1 MFSFIRK
8 HSVVAPDLIPFVQ
21 FSRTCSEYLYSLLT
35 HKKIMT
41 DNKIVELTPFRADLI
56 RSLSRRGERILAAAD
71 LADEVA
77 ALEPLEAYYI
87 VREIG
92 LDQALPILREL
103 SQEQLAACIDL
114 DCWNRYD
121 FAVNHLD
128 EWLTA
133 FALAGPEALARAF
146 FSLDH
151 VVQLLYLAQTVT
163 VYDPDT
169 DLVPEQDKEKD
180 TPRAATPDGFY
191 LLDVKDEVALKTHP
205 FSLLDALYQSDPSA
219 SHRLL
224 SDIRVDLP
232 TQIEE
237 EALRFRNG
245 RMQDIGFAP
254 PEEAAV
260 LFSRPAIRQPLSRP
274 LKPTDSTLS
283 RLPSVYAGPLVATSL
298 LQQALSLITDKER
311 LSVLEQE
318 IVWAI
323 NSAIIAYGENARDI
337 KQITDIA
344 ERVRDT
350 ISLGMES
357 LLVQG
362 ENRLPDGA
370 AAKASDLLD
379 VWSITDL
386 FRHGFGATLGLQ
398 QEARQTLDKPRFRA
412 WYDLAETNQSDEPGD
427 RLERAFVT
435 ALLGRHPLRS
445 GFNPAR
451 AEEVKAFA
459 CLADID
465 AAHVRLKK
473 LVARIC
479 RYS

>member
-1 MFSFIRK
+1 LAIIADAARASAVLF
-8 HSVVAPDLIPFVQ
+8 APLCAIIVL
-21 FSRTCSEYLYSLLT
+21 SGV
-35 HKKIMT
+35 KNMT

-92 LDQALPILREL
+92 LDQALPILLEL
-103 SQEQLAACIDL
+103 NQEQLEACIDL

-121 FAVNHLD
+121 FAVDNLD

-133 FALAGPEALARAF
+133 FALAGPEDLARAF
-146 FSLDH
+146 FSLDY

-169 DLVPEQDKEKD
+169 DQVPEEDTEKD
-180 TPRAATPDGFY
+180 TPRAATPDGFFV
-191 LLDVKDEVALKTHP
+191 LDVKNEVALKTHP
-205 FSLLDALYQSDPSA
+205 FSLLDALYQYDPAASHQLLSA
-219 SHRLL
+219 S
-224 SDIRVDLP
+224 RVDLP
-232 TQIEE
+232 TQIKE

-260 LFSRPAIRQPLSRP
+260 LFSRPATRQPLPRP
-274 LKPTDSTLS
+274 LKPTDSTIS

-298 LQQALSLITDKER
+298 LQQALSLITDKDR
-311 LSVLEQE
+311 LSGLEQE

-337 KQITDIA
+337 QQITDIA

-357 LLVQG
+357 LLVQEG
-362 ENRLPDGA
+362 TGLPDGA
-370 AAKASDLLD
+370 AAKAAELLE

-398 QEARQTLDKPRFRA
+398 QEARQSLNKPRFRA
-412 WYDLAETNQSDEPGD
+412 WYDLAETKQSDEPGD

-435 ALLGRHPLRS
+435 ALLGRHPLCS
-445 GFNPAR
+445 GFNPAH
-451 AEEVKAFA
+451 AEAVKAFA
-459 CLADID
+459 CLTDID
-465 AAHVRLKK
+465 AADVRLKQ

-479 RYS
+479 R

>member
-1 MFSFIRK
+1 
-8 HSVVAPDLIPFVQ
+8 
-21 FSRTCSEYLYSLLT
+21 
-35 HKKIMT
+35 MT
-41 DNKIVELTPFRADLI
+41 DNKIVELTPFRADLT
-56 RSLSRRGERILAAAD
+56 RSLSRRGERILAATD

-87 VREIG
+87 VREMG
-92 LDQALPILREL
+92 PDQVLPILLEL
-103 SQEQLAACIDL
+103 SEEQLAACIDL

-121 FAVNHLD
+121 FSIDNLD

-133 FALAGPEALARAF
+133 FAQAGPEALARAF
-146 FSLDH
+146 FSLDY
-151 VVQLLYLAQTVT
+151 VVQLLFLAQTVT

-169 DLVPEQDKEKD
+169 DEVPEEDEGKD

-191 LLDVKDEVALKTHP
+191 LLDVKDDVALRTHP
-205 FSLLDALYQSDPSA
+205 FSLLDALYQYDPSA

-224 SDIRVDLP
+224 SDSRVDLP

-245 RMQDIGFAP
+245 RMQDIGFVP

-260 LFSRPAIRQPLSRP
+260 LFSKPATRQPLPRAQ
-274 LKPTDSTLS
+274 KPADSTLS
-283 RLPSVYAGPLVATSL
+283 RLPSVYAGPLIEPSL

-311 LSVLEQE
+311 LSGLEQE

-323 NSAIIAYGENARDI
+323 NSAIIAYGENTRDI
-337 KQITDIA
+337 KHITDIA

-357 LLVQG
+357 LLVQE
-362 ENRLPDGA
+362 ENCLLDDA
-370 AAKASDLLD
+370 AAKASDLLEI
-379 VWSITDL
+379 WSIVDL
-386 FRHGFGATLGLQ
+386 FRHGFGAPLGLQ
-398 QEARQTLDKPRFRA
+398 QEARQSLDKPQFRA
-412 WYDLAETNQSDEPGD
+412 WYDLVETNRSDEPGD

-435 ALLGRHPLRS
+435 ALLGRHSLCS
-445 GFNPAR
+445 GFNPAN
-451 AEEVKAFA
+451 ADEVKAFA

-465 AAHVRLKK
+465 SAHVRLQK

-479 RYS
+479 R

>member
-1 MFSFIRK
+1 MS
-8 HSVVAPDLIPFVQ
+8 
-21 FSRTCSEYLYSLLT
+21 
-35 HKKIMT
+35 
-41 DNKIVELTPFRADLI
+41 DNKIVDLTPFRADLT
-56 RSLSRRGERILAAAD
+56 RSLSRRGERILAASD
-71 LADEVA
+71 LASEVA

-92 LDQALPILREL
+92 PDQGLPILLEL
-103 SQEQLAACIDL
+103 SQEQLATCIDL

-121 FAVNHLD
+121 FAVDNLD

-133 FALAGPEALARAF
+133 FALAGPEALARAY
-146 FSLDH
+146 FSLDY

-169 DLVPEQDKEKD
+169 DQVPPEDKEKD

-191 LLDVKDEVALKTHP
+191 LIDVNDDVVLKTHP
-205 FSLLDALYQSDPSA
+205 FSLLDALYQYDPFA

-224 SDIRVDLP
+224 SDSRVDLP

-245 RMQDIGFAP
+245 RMQDIGFVP

-260 LFSRPAIRQPLSRP
+260 LFSRPAIHQALPRP
-274 LKPTDSTLS
+274 DKPADSALF
-283 RLPSVYAGPLVATSL
+283 RLPAVYASPLIATSL
-298 LQQALSLITDKER
+298 LQQALSLITDRKR
-311 LSVLEQE
+311 LSGLEQE

-323 NSAIIAYGENARDI
+323 NSAIIAYGEKTRDI

-357 LLVQG
+357 LLAQK
-362 ENRLPDGA
+362 ENCLLDGA
-370 AAKASDLLD
+370 AAKLSDLLEI
-379 VWSITDL
+379 WCITDL
-386 FRHGFGATLGLQ
+386 FRHGFAATLGLQ
-398 QEARQTLDKPRFRA
+398 LEARQFLDKPQFRA
-412 WYDLAETNQSDEPGD
+412 WYTLAETNQSDEPGD

-435 ALLGRHPLRS
+435 ALLGRHPLCS
-445 GFNPAR
+445 GFNPAQ

-465 AAHVRLKK
+465 AAHVRLKMI
-473 LVARIC
+473 VARIC
-479 RYS
+479 R

>member
-1 MFSFIRK
+1 MT
-8 HSVVAPDLIPFVQ
+8 D
-21 FSRTCSEYLYSLLT
+21 
-35 HKKIMT
+35 KKI
-41 DNKIVELTPFRADLI
+41 IELTPFRADLT
-56 RSLSRRGERILAAAD
+56 RSLSRRGERILAATD

-92 LDQALPILREL
+92 LDQALPILLEL
-103 SQEQLAACIDL
+103 SEDQLEACVDL

-121 FAVNHLD
+121 FAVDSLD

-146 FSLDH
+146 FSLDY
-151 VVQLLYLAQTVT
+151 VVQLLFLAQTVT

-169 DLVPEQDKEKD
+169 DQLPEEEEGKD

-191 LLDVKDEVALKTHP
+191 LLDVKNDVALKTHP
-205 FSLLDALYQSDPSA
+205 FSVLDALYQYDPYA

-224 SDIRVDLP
+224 SASRVDLP

-245 RMQDIGFAP
+245 RMEDIGFAP

-260 LFSRPAIRQPLSRP
+260 LFSRPAIRQPLPRP
-274 LKPTDSTLS
+274 QKPIDSALT
-283 RLPSVYAGPLVATSL
+283 RLPSVYAGPLIASSL

-311 LSVLEQE
+311 LSGLEQE
-318 IVWAI
+318 IVWVI
-323 NSAIIAYGENARDI
+323 NSAIIAYGEHARDI
-337 KQITDIA
+337 KQISNIA

-357 LLVQG
+357 LLAQE
-362 ENRLPDGA
+362 ENCMLDGA
-370 AAKASDLLD
+370 AAKASDLLE
-379 VWSITDL
+379 VWCITDL
-386 FRHGFGATLGLQ
+386 FRHGFAATLGLQ
-398 QEARQTLDKPRFRA
+398 LEARQFLDKPQFRA
-412 WYDLAETNQSDEPGD
+412 WYNLAETNQSDEPGD

-435 ALLGRHPLRS
+435 ALLGRHPLCS
-445 GFNPAR
+445 GFNPAQ

-465 AAHVRLKK
+465 AAHVRLKMI
-473 LVARIC
+473 VARIC
-479 RYS
+479 R

>member
-1 MFSFIRK
+1 
-8 HSVVAPDLIPFVQ
+8 
-21 FSRTCSEYLYSLLT
+21 
-35 HKKIMT
+35 MT
-41 DNKIVELTPFRADLI
+41 DNKIVELTPFRADLT

-92 LDQALPILREL
+92 LDQALPILLEL
-103 SQEQLAACIDL
+103 SEEQLEACVDL

-121 FAVNHLD
+121 FAVDNLD

-133 FALAGPEALARAF
+133 FALAGPDALARAF
-146 FSLDH
+146 FSLDY

-169 DLVPEQDKEKD
+169 DLVPQEENDKD
-180 TPRAATPDGFY
+180 TPRATTPDGFF
-191 LLDVKDEVALKTHP
+191 LLDVKNDVTLKTHP
-205 FSLLDALYQSDPSA
+205 FSLLDALYQYDPSA
-219 SHRLL
+219 AHQLL
-224 SDIRVDLP
+224 SACRVDLP

-260 LFSRPAIRQPLSRP
+260 LFSRPAVRQQPLPRSQ
-274 LKPTDSTLS
+274 KSTDSTPS

-323 NSAIIAYGENARDI
+323 NSAIIAYGENTRDI
-337 KQITDIA
+337 QQITDIA

-357 LLVQG
+357 LLVQEEKG
-362 ENRLPDGA
+362 LSDDA
-370 AAKASDLLD
+370 AAKAADLLE
-379 VWSITDL
+379 VWCITDL
-386 FRHGFGATLGLQ
+386 FRHGFGATLELQ
-398 QEARQTLDKPRFRA
+398 QEARQSLNEPQFRA
-412 WYDLAETNQSDEPGD
+412 WYDLTETQQSDEPGD
-427 RLERAFVT
+427 RLERAFVA
-435 ALLGRHPLRS
+435 ALLGRHPLYS

-459 CLADID
+459 SLADID
-465 AAHVRLKK
+465 AAHARLKK

-479 RYS
+479 R

>member
-1 MFSFIRK
+1 
-8 HSVVAPDLIPFVQ
+8 
-21 FSRTCSEYLYSLLT
+21 
-35 HKKIMT
+35 MT
-41 DNKIVELTPFRADLI
+41 DNKIVALTPFRADLT
-56 RSLSRRGERILAAAD
+56 RSLCRRGERILAATD
-71 LADEVA
+71 LAGEVA

-87 VREIG
+87 VRELG
-92 LDQALPILREL
+92 LDQALPILLEL
-103 SQEQLAACIDL
+103 SEEQLETCVDL

-121 FAVNHLD
+121 FAVDSLD

-146 FSLDH
+146 FSLDY
-151 VVQLLYLAQTVT
+151 VVQLLFLAQTVT

-169 DLVPEQDKEKD
+169 DLVPEEGNDKD

-191 LLDVKDEVALKTHP
+191 LLDVKDDVGLKTHP
-205 FSLLDALYQSDPSA
+205 FTLLDALYQYDPSA

-224 SDIRVDLP
+224 SDSRVDLP

-245 RMQDIGFAP
+245 RMQDIGFVP

-260 LFSRPAIRQPLSRP
+260 LFSRPAIRQPLPRP
-274 LKPTDSTLS
+274 QKPIDSTLT
-283 RLPSVYAGPLVATSL
+283 RLPSVYAGPLIATSL

-311 LSVLEQE
+311 LSGLEQE

-323 NSAIIAYGENARDI
+323 NSAIIAYGEHARDI
-337 KQITDIA
+337 KQIIDIA

-357 LLVQG
+357 LLAQK
-362 ENRLPDGA
+362 ENCLLDSTA
-370 AAKASDLLD
+370 ANASDLLE
-379 VWSITDL
+379 VWCITDL
-386 FRHGFGATLGLQ
+386 FRHGFAATLGLQ
-398 QEARQTLDKPRFRA
+398 LEARQFLDKPQFRA
-412 WYDLAETNQSDEPGD
+412 WYNLAETNQSDEPGD
-427 RLERAFVT
+427 RLERAFVA
-435 ALLGRHPLRS
+435 ALLGRHPLCS
-445 GFNPAR
+445 GFNPAHT
-451 AEEVKAFA
+451 EEVKAFA
-459 CLADID
+459 CLTDID

-479 RYS
+479 R

>member
-1 MFSFIRK
+1 
-8 HSVVAPDLIPFVQ
+8 
-21 FSRTCSEYLYSLLT
+21 
-35 HKKIMT
+35 MT
-41 DNKIVELTPFRADLI
+41 DNRIVELTPFRADLI

-92 LDQALPILREL
+92 LDQALAILLEL
-103 SQEQLAACIDL
+103 NQEQLEACIDL

-121 FAVNHLD
+121 FAVANLD

-133 FALAGPEALARAF
+133 FALDGPEALARAF
-146 FSLDH
+146 FSLDY

-169 DLVPEQDKEKD
+169 DQVPEEDTEKD

-205 FSLLDALYQSDPSA
+205 FSLLDALYQYDPAA

-224 SDIRVDLP
+224 SASRVDLP

-245 RMQDIGFAP
+245 RMEDIGFAP
-254 PEEAAV
+254 PEEAVV
-260 LFSRPAIRQPLSRP
+260 LFSRPALRQPLPRP
-274 LKPTDSTLS
+274 QKQTDSALS

-298 LQQALSLITDKER
+298 FQQALSLITDRER
-311 LSVLEQE
+311 LSCLEQE

-323 NSAIIAYGENARDI
+323 NSAIIAYGENTRDI
-337 KQITDIA
+337 QQITDIA

-357 LLVQG
+357 LLVQEG
-362 ENRLPDGA
+362 SSLPDGA
-370 AAKASDLLD
+370 AAKAAELLE

-386 FRHGFGATLGLQ
+386 FRHGFGATQGLQ
-398 QEARQTLDKPRFRA
+398 QEARQSLDKPRFRA
-412 WYDLAETNQSDEPGD
+412 WYDLTETKQSDEPGD

-435 ALLGRHPLRS
+435 ALLGRHPLCS
-445 GFNPAR
+445 GFNPAH
-451 AEEVKAFA
+451 AEAVKAFA

-465 AAHVRLKK
+465 AAHVRLKQ

-479 RYS
+479 R